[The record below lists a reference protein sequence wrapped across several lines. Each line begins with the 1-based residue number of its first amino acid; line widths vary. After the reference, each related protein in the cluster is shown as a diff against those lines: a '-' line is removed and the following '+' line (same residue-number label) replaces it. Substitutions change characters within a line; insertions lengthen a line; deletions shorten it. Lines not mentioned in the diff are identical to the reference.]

1 MTQGLPPGY
10 FQPGPYTGPGNYSA
24 NAPIAQSG
32 GGLFGSISAGQ
43 QPYLGGSPMALD
55 TYLRQQGNQQQT
67 LQNLSRNAILEP
79 VAAPQADYAQA
90 NNAAFGASMA
100 EGIGM
105 NQAAQYAAQGGQAYN
120 QGLQQ
125 AAALANQGAGAYQ
138 QAQGAYGQQQAA
150 TNLARSAALGLQ
162 PSQAELQQSQG
173 VAQAQRGNLAAAASV
188 RGGAAQQAAAM
199 QQAQMNNSNLQNL
212 GIAGNAQLRAGEM
225 ATNRAQYLGA
235 TQAQGQAAQ
244 NLTQTSLAQQAQ
256 AAQQGL
262 GYGGLSLQQQQAA
275 SGQGAQYAGL
285 ELQSQGQAAQ
295 QAQYNAQL
303 QQAQTEQ
310 NRQYSLGVGQ
320 QALGYGQLGLS
331 AQQSQLAA
339 QTAYGGQ
346 QEQAQ
351 QAANQAN
358 TQFAT
363 GIAGGLGGVLSG
375 LFSDVR
381 NKQQV
386 QPVASAQP
394 AQAQLQVAPQ
404 TATQV
409 NPQGSIM
416 GAQTPTPQAPPVYG
430 MTKDEAMAFLRGQPA
445 PSPTVAQPAAV
456 PTPSADAVVS
466 DKETKAAPRDSTH
479 VADAYLDEL
488 AKSASTYSYKDPSQA
503 PAQRPAGARFGGVM
517 AQDLEK
523 VPEIGRQL
531 VDDTPRGK
539 ALEGGANLSAAL
551 MGIGR
556 LHQRLKELEARG
568 AR

>member
-1 MTQGLPPGY
+1 MTQQVPPGY
-10 FQPGPYTGPGNYSA
+10 FQPGPDTGPGNYSA
-24 NAPIAQSG
+24 NAPIPQSG
-32 GGLFGSISAGQ
+32 GGLFGSISAGA

-55 TYLRQQGNQQQT
+55 AYLQGINRQQGGLQT
-67 LQNLSRNAILEP
+67 AATNALLEP
-79 VAAPQADYAQA
+79 VAAPQADYSGSNQSMGAAGLQA
-90 NNAAFGASMA
+90 LYS
-100 EGIGM
+100 
-105 NQAAQYAAQGGQAYN
+105 QARAGQLATQGGQYTQ
-120 QGLQQ
+120 QGMQQ
-125 AAALANQGAGAYQ
+125 ANALAAQGAGAYQ
-138 QAQGAYGQQQAA
+138 QNQQALGQMQQA
-150 TNLARSAALGLQ
+150 TNLARSAALGQQ

-188 RGGAAQQAAAM
+188 RGGAAQQAAAL
-199 QQAQMNNSNLQNL
+199 QQAQMNNSNLGNL

-235 TQAQGQAAQ
+235 TQAQAQ
-244 NLTQTSLAQQAQ
+244 GAGALANLSLAQQQQ

-275 SGQGAQYAGL
+275 VQQGLGYGSQALQTAQ
-285 ELQSQGQAAQ
+285 QQAQ
-295 QAQYNAQL
+295 QAQFQAQL
-303 QQAQTEQ
+303 NQAQTEQ

-339 QTAYGGQ
+339 GTAYGGQ
-346 QEQAQ
+346 QVQAE

-363 GIAGGLGGVLSG
+363 GVAGGIGGLLGGI
-375 LFSDVR
+375 FSDVK

-394 AQAQLQVAPQ
+394 AQASQVAPA
-404 TATQV
+404 TATAV

-430 MTKDEAMAFLRGQPA
+430 MTRDEAMAFLKGQPA
-445 PSPTVAQPAAV
+445 PAPTVAQAA
-456 PTPSADAVVS
+456 PRPSADAVVS
-466 DKETKAAPRDSTH
+466 DKETKAGAHDATH

-503 PAQRPAGARFGGVM
+503 PAQRPPGARFGGVM
-517 AQDLEK
+517 AQDLEQ
-523 VPEIGRQL
+523 VPEIGHQL
-531 VDDTPRGK
+531 VDNTPRGK

-551 MGIGR
+551 MGLGR